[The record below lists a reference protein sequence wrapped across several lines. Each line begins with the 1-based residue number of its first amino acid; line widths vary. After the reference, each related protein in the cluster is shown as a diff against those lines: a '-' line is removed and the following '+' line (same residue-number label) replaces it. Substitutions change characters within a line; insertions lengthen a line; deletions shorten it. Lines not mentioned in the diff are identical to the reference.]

1 MSSDGREE
9 LRARVRVEEPSPD
22 AAVVIRGGPDTLSLL
37 QSHAR
42 RLNRLYVLDGAEV
55 FGISVFVAR
64 DEIGPTSESTIL
76 SSKVRNYAEV
86 YRTNV
91 STLKDAG
98 FVLLPTFSAPHFT
111 VLMSSLEAADDLA
124 AAFGNLVVNP
134 YAEGREEER

>member
-1 MSSDGREE
+1 MSDDRREE

-42 RLNRLYVLDGAEV
+42 RLSRLYVLDGADV

-64 DEIGPTSESTIL
+64 DEIGPGSERSIL
-76 SSKVRNYAEV
+76 SSKLRNYAAV
-86 YRTNV
+86 YRTTV
-91 STLKDAG
+91 STLNDSG
-98 FVLLPTFSAPHFT
+98 FVLLPTFIAPHYT
-111 VLMSSLEAADDLA
+111 VLMSSLDAADDLA
-124 AAFGNLVVNP
+124 IAFGNLVVNP